1 MRRYLLLILTITIP
15 ALLWGQK
22 YYSLT
27 EKASSKAK
35 LLSINDVTVLIQPIT
50 ENNEAQ
56 KWLSFDTA
64 LNVIAAKKLVT
75 PNAKNIIIQN
85 YLEGENKVIRIDQSI
100 IDDVFYVSA
109 FVFDVEGN
117 IIKKQEINLASAAK
131 RKLSPTPFI
140 VIQSPDKRVISLIQ
154 MRRLTMDSILV
165 SAISINENLATTTSS
180 QFQILF
186 DENLE
191 ELLTPLNDND
201 GNIYILKADKF
212 ISYTLGSNFN
222 VYTISAHERQPQ
234 PFRIAFSRKK
244 LSDYH
249 FQLMDNNLHFSALF
263 SSGTKKLDLAGI
275 LYGKYNLHTQQ
286 LIVQKEKVF
295 NDSFKTNLKKE
306 FETQGHKGEITN
318 YLITLPHPTL
328 LSKHISYGVLL
339 PIAEKDKRPLPTK
352 ERYIVNNLLL
362 LGSEGG
368 HQFAK
373 IRIPVDR
380 YLQFFAYIPSAEQY
394 SALHYY
400 ITPLGKTRLKLTT
413 INTDGVITEKKF
425 LENKNKVLINGF
437 HHTIT
442 ANSLITFYQEK
453 NTGEMGLVM
462 IKL

>member
-1 MRRYLLLILTITIP
+1 MRRYLLLILSITIP
-15 ALLWGQK
+15 VLLWGQK

-27 EKASSKAK
+27 EKVPSKAK

-50 ENNEAQ
+50 ENNDAQ

-64 LNVIAAKKLVT
+64 LNLIAAKKLVT

-85 YLEGENKVIRIDQSI
+85 YLEGENKIIRIDQSI

-109 FVFDVEGN
+109 FVFDIEGN
-117 IIKKQEINLASAAK
+117 IVKKQEINLASAAK
-131 RKLSPTPFI
+131 RRLSPTPFI

-154 MRRLTMDSILV
+154 MRRLTLDSILV
-165 SAISINENLATTTSS
+165 SAISINENLATSTSS

-186 DENLE
+186 DENIE
-191 ELLTPLNDND
+191 DLLTPLNDNN

-212 ISYTLGSNFN
+212 ISYTIGSNCN
-222 VYTISAHERQPQ
+222 VYTISEHDRQPQ
-234 PFRIAFSRKK
+234 PFKISFSRKK

-249 FQLMDNNLHFSALF
+249 FQLSNNHLLFSALF
-263 SSGTKKLDLAGI
+263 STGTKKQDIAGI
-275 LYGKYNLHTQQ
+275 LYGKYNLQTQQ
-286 LIVQKEKVF
+286 LIVQKENVF
-295 NDSFKTNLKKE
+295 DDAFKMSLKKE
-306 FETQGHKGEITN
+306 FETQGHKGEMLN

-339 PIAEKDKRPLPTK
+339 PIAEKDKRPPPYK
-352 ERYIVNNLLL
+352 ERYLVNNLLL
-362 LGSEGG
+362 LGSESR
-368 HQFAK
+368 HQFAQIK
-373 IRIPVDR
+373 IPHDR
-380 YLQFFAYIPSAEQY
+380 DLQFFAYIPSEDKY

-400 ITPLGKTRLKLTT
+400 ITPLGKIRLKLTT
-413 INTDGVITEKKF
+413 IATDGVITEKKF
-425 LENKNKVLINGF
+425 FENKNKILLNGF

-442 ANSLITFYQEK
+442 ASSLITFYQEK